1 MASRKLALAAAEGYR
16 TAMRGFAQQPFL
28 DVWYATMD
36 VEPALAEVRSQIKAK
51 RVKVFEKLLAKART
65 KDSTSA
71 LAKLT
76 AEVNGERRIIS
87 DPPTIVRPPSPA
99 ARPRPSPR

>member
-1 MASRKLALAAAEGYR
+1 MG
-16 TAMRGFAQQPFL
+16 
-28 DVWYATMD
+28 
-36 VEPALAEVRSQIKAK
+36 SQIKAK
-51 RVKVFEKLLAKART
+51 RVKMFEKLLAKAHT

-87 DPPTIVRPPSPA
+87 DPPTIVPVEELFP
-99 ARPRPSPR
+99 